1 MQRDFHFGLFGL
13 LALLP
18 VVAAQPAIDGLQ
30 RFRAELATPLRDVAL
45 IELEEIE
52 RNLEMEATAA
62 REGYASRRLDELKR
76 VEDLLDESID
86 NLEGELHAVEARV
99 DEVLARWD
107 SDAEQEVFESTF
119 EPLAD
124 RFWAA
129 AEGLADQL
137 QAFKERGAREH
148 EAYFGTT
155 FQQQFALRLGELA
168 RTRVAY
174 VQRLDRIETELLNEA
189 RRLAEAAGTLTP
201 AARARLLDEA
211 GRRAVVTRPPDAAMA
226 KVREAAAAIRREV
239 VPAPGDLDTSL
250 AAFSDDLASFR
261 MSFLPDLDRRLRELV
276 SLESYYR

>member
-13 LALLP
+13 FALLP

-107 SDAEQEVFESTF
+107 SDAEREVFESTF

-189 RRLAEAAGTLTP
+189 RRLGRGRRHADARGAGPSPRRGRPSGGRDTTARRGDGEGARGGRRHPTRGRTGAGRPRRQSGRLQRRPGVVPHELPDRPRPTP
-201 AARARLLDEA
+201 A
-211 GRRAVVTRPPDAAMA
+211 
-226 KVREAAAAIRREV
+226 
-239 VPAPGDLDTSL
+239 
-250 AAFSDDLASFR
+250 
-261 MSFLPDLDRRLRELV
+261 
-276 SLESYYR
+276 